1 VTVEFRR
8 VTDLSIW
15 FAIEEK
21 IAEAC
26 SRGSDMTAGGV
37 HLDLLQCRKQLWIG
51 ASEENGIEVICLTEI
66 RQFAKDTALVLVLCI
81 GEGRHRWLDHVED
94 LKTYAREQ
102 GCTRIKAF
110 SRPGWRRDLTKRG
123 FVHTHDIMEMSLA

>member
-1 VTVEFRR
+1 MTVEFRR

-15 FAIEEK
+15 FAVEDK

-26 SRGSDMTAGGV
+26 ARGEDMTAGGV

-51 ASEENGIEVICLTEI
+51 ASEEKGIEVICITEV
-66 RQFAKDTALVLVLCI
+66 RQFAKDMALVMVLCT
-81 GEGRHRWLDHVED
+81 GEGRYRWLEHIET
-94 LKTYAREQ
+94 LKAYAVEQ
-102 GCTRIKAF
+102 GCSRIKAL

-123 FVHTHDIMEMSLA
+123 FVHTHDIMEMSLV